1 VAAVISNMINLL
13 LSLIPLILII
23 FVLHHPFHA
32 TWLFLPIPLLALMIT
47 TLGASFFFA
56 TANVYYR
63 DVSHILQIVLQAW
76 FYITPIIY
84 ELKVFPE
91 QYQWLFKL
99 NPMLY
104 VLNGFRLAVYYGEL
118 PRWQNLLTTFVCAFA
133 ALIVGFAIFR
143 KHQDEF
149 VFYV

>member
-1 VAAVISNMINLL
+1 MSIIATFPIFCK
-13 LSLIPLILII
+13 LSYRHG
-23 FVLHHPFHA
+23 FYV
-32 TWLFLPIPLLALMIT
+32 
-47 TLGASFFFA
+47 
-56 TANVYYR
+56 TA
-63 DVSHILQIVLQAW
+63 
-76 FYITPIIY
+76 IIY